1 MPYKDAEWA
10 RLLYRE
16 LEKTAGHH
24 IWIDRE
30 KVLALGLLLEKCFAE
45 LTKQEQIA
53 FSTLFARISYV
64 GHARQLSEEVLS
76 NLQYFRR
83 TVQRTRQGA
92 GSGSV
97 DWKAGLQALGG
108 LIHAL
113 SEMAPP
119 TALSALFPASNTK
132 QTANIQMGNLP
143 ALRVVAVADREKE
156 QYLLAFAEEEPGIP
170 LHVRYGLPDRNDNF
184 TPSIQA
190 IRKVFGFPVT
200 LQLLDVDF
208 DDAQT
213 CRPRGFVIEPDYL
226 LDVSAVSECFKDY
239 GAEPLY
245 HAVKKFL
252 PYEVTPAILLGNIA
266 NHFLDRL
273 LHEPEADFETLFKE
287 TFALYPF
294 VYAPMTDAEVR
305 ALAIKARKHYFC
317 LRQMAAAGFAR
328 QGIEA
333 ASAVVEPSFYSARY
347 GLQGRLDLFY
357 REKNQAA
364 IVELKSG
371 QPFRANSYGIARS
384 HFTQTLL
391 YDLLARSVYGNTLH
405 PAKYILYSG
414 ADEQPLRFAP
424 TVEAEQWEALQVRN
438 QILAVERLLAN
449 IVAGTD
455 VVSLFERLRSAPFAG
470 KGFLG
475 RDMGRFE
482 TAYRALRP
490 FERKYVAAFAGF
502 IAREHWL
509 AKCGVEGNDQILGH
523 AALWRM
529 TGTEKELSF
538 SILAGLELVGNHADA
553 ADPILLFR
561 KTAASNPLANFRVG
575 DIAVLYPVETPNDTV
590 LAHQVIKCSIVS
602 LERDSVRVSLRFRQ
616 SNLKLFD
623 HQGLW
628 VLEPDLLDSGY
639 VNLYRNLF
647 EWMEAPVAV
656 RDRVLDPGCWDGAT
670 TNGATTRVATTTDAF
685 GKPVGAA
692 LVAAPDMAA
701 PDMAA
706 PDMAAPDM
714 AAPDMAALDM
724 TALDMTALDMTADGY
739 APPPTLT
746 SEQAGLLQKMIVQQG
761 CFLLWGPPGTGK
773 TSVMLRS
780 YVQWAL
786 DNTNDNLLLMA
797 YTNRAVDEMCEALE
811 SIGSHMRSHYWRIGS
826 RFGTAERFQEQLL
839 SRQVTK
845 ADTRADLLE
854 TLRSR
859 RIVLSTVASF
869 AQNSALL
876 ALHPFQRLVV
886 DEASQLLEPQ
896 LLGLLTHFRTAVL
909 IGDHRQLPAV
919 VSQNTETTRINDPD
933 LEKIGLLDMRDSYFE
948 RLYRRCRALGL
959 HDHLGLLSRQGRM
972 HADLMDFPNR
982 HFYDG
987 ALLTLNELPT
997 HPQYLPPPQDAW
1009 PVKLPPLPEGLHL
1022 FQPSQLGCRRVLFL
1036 DTPPEPGPPGAKT
1049 SRREATWVSWLVS
1062 YFQEWYRV
1070 QGKPWVPGQSL
1081 GIITPWRAQIAQIR
1095 QTLLEA
1101 DMDPDAFTIDTVERY
1116 QGGARDVIIVS
1127 CCVHNSQQMQS
1138 LVSLSTEGID
1148 RKLNVALTRAREH
1161 VVVLGNASVLS
1172 TDERYR
1178 SFIDFCRLVG

>member
-1 MPYKDAEWA
+1 MPYMDAEWA

-24 IWIDRE
+24 TWTDRE

-64 GHARQLSEEVLS
+64 GHARQLSEGVLS

-119 TALSALFPASNTK
+119 TALSALFPAQNAR
-132 QTANIQMGNLP
+132 QTASKHTGNMP
-143 ALRVVAVADREKE
+143 ELRVVAVADREKE
-156 QYLLAFAEEEPGIP
+156 QYLLAFAEEEPGTP

-190 IRKVFGFPVT
+190 IRKVFGFPLT

-226 LDVSAVSECFKDY
+226 VDVSAVSECFKDY

-294 VYAPMTDAEVR
+294 VYAPMPDAEVR

-317 LRQMAAAGFAR
+317 LRQMAAVGFAR

-414 ADEQPLRFAP
+414 TDEQPLRFAP

-455 VVSLFERLRSAPFAG
+455 VVALFERLRSAPFAG

-529 TGTEKELSF
+529 TGTEKERSF
-538 SILAGLELVGNHADA
+538 SILAGLELVENHADA

-656 RDRVLDPGCWDGAT
+656 RDRVLDPGCWGEATTDGAT
-670 TNGATTRVATTTDAF
+670 TDGATTRVAPTTDAF

-692 LVAAPDMAA
+692 LVAARDVAARDVAARDVAARDMAA
-701 PDMAA
+701 PN
-706 PDMAAPDM
+706 
-714 AAPDMAALDM
+714 MAAL
-724 TALDMTALDMTADGY
+724 TGY

-746 SEQAGLLQKMIVQQG
+746 SEQAGLLQKMIAQQG
-761 CFLLWGPPGTGK
+761 YFLLWGPPGTGK

-811 SIGSHMRSHYWRIGS
+811 SIGSHMRTQYWRIGS

-839 SRQVTK
+839 SRQVAK
-845 ADTRADLLE
+845 ADTRAELLA

-919 VSQNTETTRINDPD
+919 VSQHTNTTRINDPD
-933 LEKIGLLDMRDSYFE
+933 LVKIGLLDMRDSYFE

-997 HPQYLPPPQDAW
+997 HPQYLPPSQDAW

-1022 FQPSQLGCRRVLFL
+1022 PQPLQLGCHRVLFL

-1049 SRREATWVSWLVS
+1049 SSREATWVCWLVS
-1062 YFQEWYRV
+1062 YFQEWYRT

-1161 VVVLGNASVLS
+1161 VVVLGNASVLN

-1178 SFIDFCRLVG
+1178 SFIDFSRLVS

>member
-1 MPYKDAEWA
+1 MDAEWA

-24 IWIDRE
+24 TWTDRE

-64 GHARQLSEEVLS
+64 GHARQLSEGVLS

-119 TALSALFPASNTK
+119 TALSALFPAQNAR
-132 QTANIQMGNLP
+132 QTASKHTGNMP
-143 ALRVVAVADREKE
+143 ELRVVAVADREKE
-156 QYLLAFAEEEPGIP
+156 QYLLAFAEEEPGTP

-190 IRKVFGFPVT
+190 IRKVFGFPLT

-226 LDVSAVSECFKDY
+226 VDVSAVSECFKDY

-294 VYAPMTDAEVR
+294 VYAPMPDAEVR

-317 LRQMAAAGFAR
+317 LRQMAAVGFAR

-414 ADEQPLRFAP
+414 TDEQPLRFAP

-455 VVSLFERLRSAPFAG
+455 VVALFERLRSAPFAG

-529 TGTEKELSF
+529 TGTEKERSF
-538 SILAGLELVGNHADA
+538 SILAGLELVENHADA

-656 RDRVLDPGCWDGAT
+656 RDRVLDPGCWGEATTDGAT
-670 TNGATTRVATTTDAF
+670 TDGATTRVAPTTDAF

-692 LVAAPDMAA
+692 LVAARDVAARDVAARDVAARDMAA
-701 PDMAA
+701 PN
-706 PDMAAPDM
+706 
-714 AAPDMAALDM
+714 MAAL
-724 TALDMTALDMTADGY
+724 TGY

-746 SEQAGLLQKMIVQQG
+746 SEQAGLLQKMIAQQG
-761 CFLLWGPPGTGK
+761 YFLLWGPPGTGK

-811 SIGSHMRSHYWRIGS
+811 SIGSHMRTQYWRIGS

-839 SRQVTK
+839 SRQVAK
-845 ADTRADLLE
+845 ADTRAELLA

-919 VSQNTETTRINDPD
+919 VSQHTNTTRINDPD
-933 LEKIGLLDMRDSYFE
+933 LVKIGLLDMRDSYFE

-997 HPQYLPPPQDAW
+997 HPQYLPPSQDAW

-1022 FQPSQLGCRRVLFL
+1022 PQPLQLGCHRVLFL

-1049 SRREATWVSWLVS
+1049 SSREATWVCWLVS
-1062 YFQEWYRV
+1062 YFQEWYRT

-1161 VVVLGNASVLS
+1161 VVVLGNASVLN

-1178 SFIDFCRLVG
+1178 SFIDFSRLVS